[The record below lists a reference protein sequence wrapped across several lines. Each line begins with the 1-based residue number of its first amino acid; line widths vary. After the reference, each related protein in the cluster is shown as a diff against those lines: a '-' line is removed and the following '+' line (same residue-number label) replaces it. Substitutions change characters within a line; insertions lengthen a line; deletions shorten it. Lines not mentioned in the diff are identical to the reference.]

1 VRERDPAGTLAQAAR
16 RPFPGRAH
24 LGGDVGGG
32 TVRSGRLRVKALGG
46 GCHLRPPGT
55 FQVAGTCVAAV
66 GINLPERRWLPLA
79 ARREGLRFWRR
90 NVDGNTARTSDRAVS
105 DRATRWFDG
114 AARLGHGRDM
124 SEIELGPVS
133 ERLDDEEIKTLG
145 RLLEQAG
152 AKYPVNDENHT
163 NQIIAS
169 RLSEDAM
176 TEFLDRLEAHD
187 IAADIYLPVEFEG
200 RLTVGD
206 FRVASSQTLTDVLEE
221 MKEEL
226 AVEEEEEYEDDEEE
240 EDDDEEEE
248 EGTVIEA
255 QLRNIWRL
263 VNDACSE
270 SLDKSVPLHLR
281 I

>member
-1 VRERDPAGTLAQAAR
+1 
-16 RPFPGRAH
+16 
-24 LGGDVGGG
+24 
-32 TVRSGRLRVKALGG
+32 
-46 GCHLRPPGT
+46 
-55 FQVAGTCVAAV
+55 
-66 GINLPERRWLPLA
+66 
-79 ARREGLRFWRR
+79 
-90 NVDGNTARTSDRAVS
+90 
-105 DRATRWFDG
+105 
-114 AARLGHGRDM
+114 M

-133 ERLDDEEIKTLG
+133 ERLDDEEMKTLT

-152 AKYPVNDENHT
+152 ARYPANDENHT
-163 NQIIAS
+163 NQVIAS

-187 IAADIYLPVEFEG
+187 IAAEIYLPVEFDG
-200 RLTVGD
+200 RLSVGD
-206 FRVASSQTLTDVLEE
+206 YRVASAQTLVDVLEE

-226 AVEEEEEYEDDEEE
+226 AVEEDDEYDDEDEE

-263 VNDACSE
+263 VNDACGE
-270 SLDKSVPLHLR
+270 ALDKSIPLHLR